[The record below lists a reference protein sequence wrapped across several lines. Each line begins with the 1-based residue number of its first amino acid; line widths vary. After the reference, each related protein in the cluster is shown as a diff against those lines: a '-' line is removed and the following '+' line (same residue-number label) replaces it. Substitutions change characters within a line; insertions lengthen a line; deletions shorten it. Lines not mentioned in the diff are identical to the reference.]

1 MSWYTPTRRK
11 VVIALVVVVVV
22 FGGAGIFAAVG
33 TSGGSGGA
41 ILVDRSNAPAPH
53 FVLPSLVDPSQK
65 VSSSEFTG
73 RGLVLNFW
81 ASWCSPCTTEM
92 PLLESAYRSERGTVR
107 FLGVDSGDS
116 SSAAISFLAKVHVT
130 YPTVFDPQENTAT
143 AYRLYG
149 LPTTVFISAKGKV
162 LGRHIGQLDSKTLH
176 EALAEAFGPRPTGS
190 G

>member
-1 MSWYTPTRRK
+1 MSWRTPTKRK
-11 VVIALVVVVVV
+11 VVVALTVVVAVL
-22 FGGAGIFAAVG
+22 GGGGIIAAVT
-33 TSGGSGGA
+33 TSGGNGGTV
-41 ILVDRSNAPAPH
+41 LVDRSDAPAPH
-53 FVLPSLVDPSQK
+53 FALPSLVDPSHK
-65 VSSSEFTG
+65 VSLSAFSG

-92 PLLESAYRSERGTVR
+92 PLLERAYRSARGKVR

-149 LPTTVFISAKGKV
+149 LPTTVFISGNGKV

-176 EALAEAFGPRPTGS
+176 EALVEAFGPRTAGS